1 MLPRVAHPREGP
13 TWITQLIRP
22 IQWFSA
28 EGNSAQGGIWHCLQ
42 TVWIF
47 IVWRGKGEWCCRH
60 QWVEARRTEKHTKMH
75 RTAPTTKTSLSQD
88 VGSLRLRTSG
98 LIECSRRTPVQHRCR
113 TALVWAGRC
122 CPPSSGK
129 GSIIWSDPASVCLGE
144 DAMSRQKPLHTDHR
158 VTRLASVMEETLGDT
173 VQALGL
179 PSLALSSPGDGPS
192 THSSSFQFYIGTLK
206 TL

>member
-1 MLPRVAHPREGP
+1 MALSADSLDFYSLEREG
-13 TWITQLIRP
+13 
-22 IQWFSA
+22 
-28 EGNSAQGGIWHCLQ
+28 G
-42 TVWIF
+42 
-47 IVWRGKGEWCCRH
+47 WCCRH

-75 RTAPTTKTSLSQD
+75 RAAPTTKTSLSQD

-98 LIECSRRTPVQHRCR
+98 LIECSRRTPAQHRCC
-113 TALVWAGRC
+113 TALVWAGGC

-144 DAMSRQKPLHTDHR
+144 DAMSRQKPLLTDHR
-158 VTRLASVMEETLGDT
+158 VPSLASVTEPSQALGDTVQALGDT

-192 THSSSFQFYIGTLK
+192 THSSSFQFYIRTLK